1 MHPSSPRR
9 RRGGLA
15 LAALVLLVLPGAV
28 GAQDKFAAEFLKI
41 GVGARPLAM
50 GGAFVSV
57 ADDATAPYW
66 NPAGLVQM
74 TQREVMLMHASQF
87 GGAVRHNFLDVVFPL
102 GGDKPSAVAL
112 SVIYLSVDDIKVTTD
127 ALIGTDPDGN
137 PILDE
142 TRIRSESAYDL
153 GVLLS
158 YGKAFSPKVSWGVNL
173 KLIRQSLV
181 DAGASFGVGADLAF
195 LWRPTDRIT
204 AGARLADVTTTQI
217 YWDSGNR
224 EVVGRSLTLGGSTLI
239 PVEFLQGSLRPA
251 LDVVLAFEEI
261 ESAQFGSGS
270 ISGDVLLGGEY
281 WFRQVVALR
290 AGSDAGD
297 FTAGAGVRYKGF
309 SVDYAYLGHEELDA
323 THRVSAAYRF

>member
-1 MHPSSPRR
+1 MQFNPPRR
-9 RRGGLA
+9 LAGLA
-15 LAALVLLVLPGAV
+15 VAALALSLLPGAV
-28 GAQDKFAAEFLKI
+28 RAQDKFAAEFLKI

-57 ADDATAPYW
+57 ADDGTAPYW
-66 NPAGLVQM
+66 NPAGLVQL
-74 TQREVMLMHASQF
+74 TQREVVAMHASQF
-87 GGAVRHNFLDVVFPL
+87 GGAVSHNFLDVVFPL
-102 GGDKPSAVAL
+102 GGEKPSAVAL
-112 SVIYLSVDDIKVTTD
+112 SVIYLSVDDIRVTTD
-127 ALIGTDPDGN
+127 ALVGTDPDGN

-142 TRIRSESAYDL
+142 SRIRSESAYDL
-153 GVLLS
+153 GLLLS
-158 YGKAFSPKVSWGVNL
+158 YGRAFSPTLSWGVNL

-195 LWRPTDRIT
+195 LWRPSDRVT
-204 AGARLADVTTTQI
+204 AGARFADITTTQI

-251 LDVVLAFEEI
+251 VDVVLAFEEI

-281 WFRQVVALR
+281 WFRDVFALR
-290 AGSDAGD
+290 AGADAGD

-309 SVDYAYLGHEELDA
+309 GFDYAYLAHEELEA
-323 THRVSAAYRF
+323 THRVSAGYRF